1 MRLHV
6 LSLPHTQTTA
16 AYASCAYTQKVR
28 KFCKGMV
35 ERGYEVILYSGEEN
49 DAVCTEHVP
58 CVFKNELKHLA
69 EGHYTSAPFDVN
81 APLWR
86 IFNKRATDMI
96 REVIQDKD
104 FICVIGG
111 VCHKPV
117 ADAFPA
123 HMTVEFGIGYGG
135 TFSKFRVFESYAWM
149 HAVYGEQQ
157 GAMSANGNFYDAV
170 IPNMFEVADFPY
182 GGEEPG
188 DYFLY
193 LGRLIPRK
201 GVHIAEAACMKIGA
215 PLKIAGFGD
224 HKPTYGELV
233 GEVGIEERG
242 RLLSKARA
250 VFVPTLYVEP
260 FGGVAVEA
268 MMCGTPVIT
277 TDWGAFTETVE
288 NGKNGYRCRTLDDFC
303 TAAKEVDHLY
313 RRDIRNAA
321 HFKYSVPYVARQYDE
336 YFTRLMTLWDKGWY
350 T

>member
-6 LSLPHTQTTA
+6 VSLPHTQTTT

-28 KFCKGMV
+28 KFCKAMV
-35 ERGYEVILYSGEEN
+35 GRDYEVILYSGYEN

-58 CVFKNELKHLA
+58 CVFKDEFEHLTS
-69 EGHYTSAPFDVN
+69 GHYTSPEWDAR

-86 IFNKRATDMI
+86 IFNKRAIDSI
-96 REVIQDKD
+96 GELIQEQD

-111 VCHKPV
+111 VCHKPI
-117 ADAFPA
+117 ADAFPSN
-123 HMTVEFGIGYGG
+123 MTVEFGIGYGG

-149 HAVYGEQQ
+149 HSVYGEQQ
-157 GAMSANGNFYDAV
+157 GSMSANGNFYDDV
-170 IPNMFEVADFPY
+170 IPNMFEAPDFPY
-182 GGEEPG
+182 GGETPD

-201 GVHIAEAACMKIGA
+201 GVSIAEAACERIGA

-224 HKPTYGELV
+224 YKPSYGEMV

-242 RLLSKARA
+242 QLLSKARA
-250 VFVPTLYVEP
+250 VFVPTMYVEP

-277 TDWGAFTETVE
+277 TDWGAFTETVQD
-288 NGKNGYRCRTLDDFC
+288 GKNGYRCRTLEDFC
-303 TAAKEVDHLY
+303 TAATEVSHLY
-313 RRDIRNAA
+313 RREIRTNAQL
-321 HFKYSVPYVARQYDE
+321 KYSVPQVAWKYDA
-336 YFTRLMTLWDKGWY
+336 YFRRLMTLWDKGWY